1 MSPEEISAKVLNA
14 MQQVAQN
21 RLQREV
27 TKAVITVPAYFNNT
41 QKQATRHACEIAG
54 LDCQRIIN
62 EPTAAAMACGFHNA
76 DEEMNVVVFDFGGG
90 TFDVSVLNV
99 QDGLVDVLA
108 TNGDMNLGGRD
119 LDEILVAHCI
129 QEFQKQ
135 TQIDLSGDKRAR
147 ARLQTVCEQAKK
159 QLSTS
164 FEAQIRVLS
173 LSGNHNFE
181 LRLEKS
187 EFEDLVVGTLERVK
201 EPLKKALED
210 AELSNDEINKVVLV
224 GGSSRIPW
232 IKDWLK

>member
-1 MSPEEISAKVLNA
+1 M
-14 MQQVAQN
+14 
-21 RLQREV
+21 
-27 TKAVITVPAYFNNT
+27 
-41 QKQATRHACEIAG
+41 
-54 LDCQRIIN
+54 
-62 EPTAAAMACGFHNA
+62 
-76 DEEMNVVVFDFGGG
+76 
-90 TFDVSVLNV
+90 
-99 QDGLVDVLA
+99 
-108 TNGDMNLGGRD
+108 
-119 LDEILVAHCI
+119 
-129 QEFQKQ
+129 
-135 TQIDLSGDKRAR
+135 
-147 ARLQTVCEQAKK
+147 QTVCEQAKK

>member
-27 TKAVITVPAYFNNT
+27 KKAVITVPAYFNNT

-90 TFDVSVLNV
+90 TFDVSVLNI

-187 EFEDLVVGTLERVK
+187 EFEDLVVSTLERVK